1 MKKILVVLT
10 LLSISVLSLGAF
22 RDIPKGH
29 WAEAY
34 VQKLEEI
41 GVVTGFPDGTY
52 RGDEAITR
60 YQIALYIVRTL
71 DYVEGLLNDKQAQ
84 IDQLSNRTDLLEEYA
99 NQIYDTLGTKADAS
113 AVQQL
118 YDELY
123 AEIEKLQN
131 DVAMQFEDVNLTLD
145 LHDQDIIKLYDLIN
159 GINDKFVY
167 TDEEGNQQEINL
179 VGLKSDID
187 ELSMIIDGLAGQL
200 GDVDYALRKQI
211 NTLTAKDGEL
221 AAKDE
226 ELAANIA
233 DLSSTID
240 AMKEQI
246 SYLNDSLVNTYS
258 VLSDA
263 IVSQQEELTTTKD
276 ELAASIVSL
285 QEKDAYL
292 EDSLVNT
299 YSVLSDAISSQ
310 QEELTTKQEELT
322 TRIDNLETRVLN
334 IEDTVATGLPV
345 MRDMIYGLSDDL
357 KNLEDRVTS
366 YTDVRVDELSLRLDT
381 LEASVVNFKE
391 ETNDKIGTLED
402 RVTLLENQAVTLD
415 QIVADTKADKTDV
428 EDLAAKV
435 DNVEKT
441 AGTKAELEETRQ
453 LATWGVVTGVAGIV
467 IGAIAIIGSLQK
479 WF

>member
-10 LLSISVLSLGAF
+10 LLSISVLSLAAF

-41 GVVTGFPDGTY
+41 GVITGFPDGTY
-52 RGDEAITR
+52 RGDEATTR

-84 IDQLSNRTDLLEEYA
+84 IDSLQEKDAYLEDSLVNTYSVLSDAISNQQEELTTRIDNLETRVLNIEDTVATGLPVMRDMIYGLSDDLKNLEDRVTSYTDVRVDELSERLDTLESSTDQLSNRTDLLEEYA

-167 TDEEGNQQEINL
+167 TDEEGNQQEIDL
-179 VGLKSDID
+179 AGLKSDID

-211 NTLTAKDGEL
+211 NALAAKDDQL
-221 AAKDE
+221 SAKDE

-240 AMKEQI
+240 AIKEQI

-276 ELAASIVSL
+276 EMA
-285 QEKDAYL
+285 
-292 EDSLVNT
+292 
-299 YSVLSDAISSQ
+299 
-310 QEELTTKQEELT
+310 
-322 TRIDNLETRVLN
+322 
-334 IEDTVATGLPV
+334 
-345 MRDMIYGLSDDL
+345 
-357 KNLEDRVTS
+357 
-366 YTDVRVDELSLRLDT
+366 
-381 LEASVVNFKE
+381 ASVVNLKE

-402 RVTLLENQAVTLD
+402 RVTLLENQTVSLD

-441 AGTKAELEETRQ
+441 AGTKAELEQTRQ

>member
-99 NQIYDTLGTKADAS
+99 NQIYDTLGTKADAA

-167 TDEEGNQQEINL
+167 TDEEGNQQEIDL
-179 VGLKSDID
+179 AALKNDID

-211 NTLTAKDGEL
+211 NTLSAKDGEL

-246 SYLNDSLVNTYS
+246 TYLDDSLVNTYS

-276 ELAASIVSL
+276 EMAASIASL

-310 QEELTTKQEELT
+310 QEELTT
-322 TRIDNLETRVLN
+322 RIDDLETRVLN

-357 KNLEDRVTS
+357 KNLEERVTT
-366 YTDVRVDELSLRLDT
+366 YTDIRVDDLSQRLDSV
-381 LEASVVNFKE
+381 EASMVSFKE
-391 ETNDKIGTLED
+391 ETTDKIGTLED

-441 AGTKAELEETRQ
+441 AGTKAELEQTRQ

-467 IGAIAIIGSLQK
+467 IGAIAIIGSLQG

>member
-71 DYVEGLLNDKQAQ
+71 DYVEGLLNEKQAQ

-99 NQIYDTLGTKADAS
+99 NQIYDTLGTKADAA

-167 TDEEGNQQEINL
+167 TDEEGNQQEIDL
-179 VGLKSDID
+179 VALKNDID
-187 ELSMIIDGLAGQL
+187 ELSMLIDGLAGQL

-211 NTLTAKDGEL
+211 GALSTKDGEL

-246 SYLNDSLVNTYS
+246 AYLDDSLVNTYS

-276 ELAASIVSL
+276 EMAASIASL

-310 QEELTTKQEELT
+310 QEELTT
-322 TRIDNLETRVLN
+322 RIGDLETRVLN
-334 IEDTVATGLPV
+334 IEDTIATGLPV
-345 MRDMIYGLSDDL
+345 MRDMIYGLSE
-357 KNLEDRVTS
+357 NLENLEERVTT
-366 YTDVRVDELSLRLDT
+366 YTDIRVDDLSLRLDSV
-381 LEASVVNFKE
+381 EASIVNFKE

-415 QIVADTKADKTDV
+415 QIVADTKVDKADV

-441 AGTKAELEETRQ
+441 AGTKAELEQARQ
-453 LATWGVVTGVAGIV
+453 LATWGVVTGVSGIV
-467 IGAIAIIGSLQK
+467 IGAIAIIGSLQG

>member
-10 LLSISVLSLGAF
+10 LLSISVLSLAAF

-99 NQIYDTLGTKADAS
+99 NQIYDTLGTKADAA

-167 TDEEGNQQEINL
+167 TDEEGNQQEIDL
-179 VGLKSDID
+179 AALKNDID

-211 NTLTAKDGEL
+211 NTLSAKDGEL

-246 SYLNDSLVNTYS
+246 TYLDDSLVNTYS

-276 ELAASIVSL
+276 EMAASIASL

-310 QEELTTKQEELT
+310 QEELTT
-322 TRIDNLETRVLN
+322 RIDDLETRVLN

-357 KNLEDRVTS
+357 KNLEERVTT
-366 YTDVRVDELSLRLDT
+366 YTDIRVDDLSQRLDSV
-381 LEASVVNFKE
+381 EASMVSFKE
-391 ETNDKIGTLED
+391 ETTDKIGTLED

-441 AGTKAELEETRQ
+441 AGTKAELEQTRQ

-467 IGAIAIIGSLQK
+467 IGAIAIIGSLQG

>member
-99 NQIYDTLGTKADAS
+99 NQIYDTLGTKADAA

-167 TDEEGNQQEINL
+167 TDEEGNQQEIDL
-179 VGLKSDID
+179 AALKNDID

-211 NTLTAKDGEL
+211 NTLSAKDGEL

-246 SYLNDSLVNTYS
+246 TYLDDSLVNTYS

-276 ELAASIVSL
+276 EMAA
-285 QEKDAYL
+285 
-292 EDSLVNT
+292 
-299 YSVLSDAISSQ
+299 
-310 QEELTTKQEELT
+310 
-322 TRIDNLETRVLN
+322 
-334 IEDTVATGLPV
+334 
-345 MRDMIYGLSDDL
+345 
-357 KNLEDRVTS
+357 
-366 YTDVRVDELSLRLDT
+366 
-381 LEASVVNFKE
+381 
-391 ETNDKIGTLED
+391 
-402 RVTLLENQAVTLD
+402 
-415 QIVADTKADKTDV
+415 
-428 EDLAAKV
+428 
-435 DNVEKT
+435 
-441 AGTKAELEETRQ
+441 
-453 LATWGVVTGVAGIV
+453 
-467 IGAIAIIGSLQK
+467 
-479 WF
+479 

>member
-10 LLSISVLSLGAF
+10 LLSISVLSLAAF

-167 TDEEGNQQEINL
+167 TDEEGNQQEIDL
-179 VGLKSDID
+179 AALKNDID

-211 NTLTAKDGEL
+211 NALTAKDGEL

-276 ELAASIVSL
+276 EMAASIASL

-310 QEELTTKQEELT
+310 QEELTT
-322 TRIDNLETRVLN
+322 RIDDLETRVLN

-391 ETNDKIGTLED
+391 ETTDKIGTLED

-453 LATWGVVTGVAGIV
+453 LATWGVVTGVSGIV
-467 IGAIAIIGSLQK
+467 IGIIGLAK
-479 WF
+479 AFGWF

>member
-1 MKKILVVLT
+1 MKKVLVVLT
-10 LLSISVLSLGAF
+10 LLSISVLSLAAF

-29 WAEAY
+29 WAEGY

-71 DYVEGLLNDKQAQ
+71 DYVEGLLSDKQAQ

-99 NQIYDTLGTKADAS
+99 NQIYDTLGTKADSA

-123 AEIEKLQN
+123 AEIAKLQN
-131 DVAMQFEDVNLTLD
+131 DVEMQFEDVKLTLD
-145 LHDQDIIKLYDLIN
+145 LHDQDIIKLYDLVN
-159 GINDKFVY
+159 SINDKFVY
-167 TDEEGNQQEINL
+167 TDEEGNQQEIDL
-179 VGLKSDID
+179 VGLKNDID

-211 NTLTAKDGEL
+211 NALAAKDGEL
-221 AAKDE
+221 AAKDDQ
-226 ELAANIA
+226 LASSIA

-246 SYLNDSLVNTYS
+246 AYLDDSLVNTYS

-263 IVSQQEELTTTKD
+263 IVSQQEELTATKD
-276 ELAASIVSL
+276 EMAASIASL

-310 QEELTTKQEELT
+310 QEELTT
-322 TRIDNLETRVLN
+322 RIDDLETRVLN

-357 KNLEDRVTS
+357 KNLEERVTT
-366 YTDVRVDELSLRLDT
+366 YTDIRVDDLSQRLDSV
-381 LEASVVNFKE
+381 EASMVSFKE
-391 ETNDKIGTLED
+391 ETTDKIGTLED

-441 AGTKAELEETRQ
+441 AGTKAELEQTRQ
-453 LATWGVVTGVAGIV
+453 LATWGVVTGVSGIV
-467 IGAIAIIGSLQK
+467 IGIIGLGK
-479 WF
+479 AFGWF

>member
-99 NQIYDTLGTKADAS
+99 NQIYDTLGTKADAA

-167 TDEEGNQQEINL
+167 TDEEGNQQEIDL
-179 VGLKSDID
+179 AALKNDID

-211 NTLTAKDGEL
+211 NTLSAKDGEL

-246 SYLNDSLVNTYS
+246 TYLDDSLVNTYS

-276 ELAASIVSL
+276 EMAASIASL

-310 QEELTTKQEELT
+310 QEELTT
-322 TRIDNLETRVLN
+322 RIDDLETRVLN

-357 KNLEDRVTS
+357 KNLEERVTT
-366 YTDVRVDELSLRLDT
+366 YTDIRVDDLSQRLDSV
-381 LEASVVNFKE
+381 EASMVSFKE
-391 ETNDKIGTLED
+391 ETTDKIGTLED

-441 AGTKAELEETRQ
+441 AGTKTELEQTRQ

-467 IGAIAIIGSLQK
+467 IGIIGLGK
-479 WF
+479 AFGWF

>member
-99 NQIYDTLGTKADAS
+99 NQIYDTLGTKADAA

-167 TDEEGNQQEINL
+167 TDEEGNQQEIDL
-179 VGLKSDID
+179 AALKNDID

-211 NTLTAKDGEL
+211 DALSAKDGEL

-246 SYLNDSLVNTYS
+246 TYLDDSLVNTYS

-276 ELAASIVSL
+276 EMAASIASL

-310 QEELTTKQEELT
+310 QEELTT
-322 TRIDNLETRVLN
+322 RIDDLETRVLN

-357 KNLEDRVTS
+357 KNLEERVTT
-366 YTDVRVDELSLRLDT
+366 YTDIRVDDLSQRLDSV
-381 LEASVVNFKE
+381 EASMVSFKE
-391 ETNDKIGTLED
+391 ETTDKIGTLED

-441 AGTKAELEETRQ
+441 AGTKTELEQTRQ

>member
-99 NQIYDTLGTKADAS
+99 NQIYDTLGTKADAA

-167 TDEEGNQQEINL
+167 TDEEGNQQEIDL
-179 VGLKSDID
+179 AALKNDID

-211 NTLTAKDGEL
+211 NTLSAKDGEL

-226 ELAANIA
+226 ELVANIA
-233 DLSSTID
+233 DLSSAID

-246 SYLNDSLVNTYS
+246 AYLDDSLVNTYS

-276 ELAASIVSL
+276 EMAASIASL

-310 QEELTTKQEELT
+310 QEELTT
-322 TRIDNLETRVLN
+322 RIDDLETRVLN

-357 KNLEDRVTS
+357 KNLEERVTT
-366 YTDVRVDELSLRLDT
+366 YTDIRVDDLSQRLDSV
-381 LEASVVNFKE
+381 EASMVSFKE
-391 ETNDKIGTLED
+391 ETTDKIGTLED

-441 AGTKAELEETRQ
+441 AGTKAELEQTRQ

-467 IGAIAIIGSLQK
+467 IGAIAIIGQLQN

>member
-99 NQIYDTLGTKADAS
+99 NQIYDTLGTKADAA

-167 TDEEGNQQEINL
+167 TDEEGNQQEIDL
-179 VGLKSDID
+179 AALKNDID

-211 NTLTAKDGEL
+211 NTLSAKDGEL

-226 ELAANIA
+226 ELVANIA

-246 SYLNDSLVNTYS
+246 AYLDDSLVNTYS

-276 ELAASIVSL
+276 EMAASIASL

-310 QEELTTKQEELT
+310 QEELTT
-322 TRIDNLETRVLN
+322 RIDDLETRVLN

-357 KNLEDRVTS
+357 KNLEERVTT
-366 YTDVRVDELSLRLDT
+366 YTDIRVDDLSQRLDSV
-381 LEASVVNFKE
+381 EASMVSFKE
-391 ETNDKIGTLED
+391 ETTDKIGTLED

-435 DNVEKT
+435 DDVEKT
-441 AGTKAELEETRQ
+441 AGTKAELEQTRQ

-467 IGAIAIIGSLQK
+467 IGAIAIIGSLQG

>member
-10 LLSISVLSLGAF
+10 LLSISVLSLAAF

-41 GVVTGFPDGTY
+41 GVITGFPDGTY

-99 NQIYDTLGTKADAS
+99 NQIYDTLGTKADAA

-167 TDEEGNQQEINL
+167 TDEEGNQQEIDL
-179 VGLKSDID
+179 AALKNDID

-211 NTLTAKDGEL
+211 NTLS
-221 AAKDE
+221 AKDE
-226 ELAANIA
+226 ELVANIA

-246 SYLNDSLVNTYS
+246 TYLDDSLVNTYS

-276 ELAASIVSL
+276 EMAASIASL

-310 QEELTTKQEELT
+310 QEELTT
-322 TRIDNLETRVLN
+322 RIDDLETRVLN

-357 KNLEDRVTS
+357 KNLEERVTT
-366 YTDVRVDELSLRLDT
+366 YTDIRVDDLSQRLDSV
-381 LEASVVNFKE
+381 EASMVSFKE
-391 ETNDKIGTLED
+391 ETTDKIGTLED

-441 AGTKAELEETRQ
+441 AGTKAELEQTRQ

-467 IGAIAIIGSLQK
+467 IGAIAIIGSLQG

>member
-99 NQIYDTLGTKADAS
+99 NQIYDTLGTKADAA

-226 ELAANIA
+226 ELVANIA

-246 SYLNDSLVNTYS
+246 AYLDDSLVNTYS

-276 ELAASIVSL
+276 EMAASIASL

-310 QEELTTKQEELT
+310 QEELTT
-322 TRIDNLETRVLN
+322 RIDDLETRVLN

-357 KNLEDRVTS
+357 KNLEERVTT
-366 YTDVRVDELSLRLDT
+366 YTDIRVDDLSQRLDSV
-381 LEASVVNFKE
+381 EASMVSFKE
-391 ETNDKIGTLED
+391 ETTDKIGTLED

-435 DNVEKT
+435 D
-441 AGTKAELEETRQ
+441 
-453 LATWGVVTGVAGIV
+453 
-467 IGAIAIIGSLQK
+467 
-479 WF
+479 

>member
-10 LLSISVLSLGAF
+10 LLSISVLSLAAF

-240 AMKEQI
+240 AIKEQI

-276 ELAASIVSL
+276 EMA
-285 QEKDAYL
+285 
-292 EDSLVNT
+292 
-299 YSVLSDAISSQ
+299 
-310 QEELTTKQEELT
+310 
-322 TRIDNLETRVLN
+322 
-334 IEDTVATGLPV
+334 
-345 MRDMIYGLSDDL
+345 
-357 KNLEDRVTS
+357 
-366 YTDVRVDELSLRLDT
+366 
-381 LEASVVNFKE
+381 ASVVNLKE

-402 RVTLLENQAVTLD
+402 RVTLLENQAISLD

>member
-99 NQIYDTLGTKADAS
+99 NQIYDTLGTKADAA

-167 TDEEGNQQEINL
+167 TDEEGNQQEIDL
-179 VGLKSDID
+179 AALKNDID
-187 ELSMIIDGLAGQL
+187 ELSMIINGLAGQL

-211 NTLTAKDGEL
+211 DALSAKDGEL

-226 ELAANIA
+226 ELVANIA

-246 SYLNDSLVNTYS
+246 AYLDDSLVNTYS

-276 ELAASIVSL
+276 EMAASIASL

-310 QEELTTKQEELT
+310 QEELTT
-322 TRIDNLETRVLN
+322 RIDDLETRVLN

-357 KNLEDRVTS
+357 KNLEERVTT
-366 YTDVRVDELSLRLDT
+366 YTDIRVDDLSQRLDSV
-381 LEASVVNFKE
+381 EASMVSFKE
-391 ETNDKIGTLED
+391 ETTDKIGTLED

-441 AGTKAELEETRQ
+441 AGTKAELEQTRQ
-453 LATWGVVTGVAGIV
+453 LATWGVVTGVSGIV
-467 IGAIAIIGSLQK
+467 IGIIGLGK
-479 WF
+479 AFGWF

>member
-99 NQIYDTLGTKADAS
+99 NQIYDTLGTKADAA

-167 TDEEGNQQEINL
+167 TDEEGNQQEIDL
-179 VGLKSDID
+179 AALKNDID

-211 NTLTAKDGEL
+211 NTLSAKDGEL

-226 ELAANIA
+226 ELVANIA
-233 DLSSTID
+233 DLSSAID

-246 SYLNDSLVNTYS
+246 AYLDDSLVNTYS

-276 ELAASIVSL
+276 EMAASIASL

-310 QEELTTKQEELT
+310 QEELTT
-322 TRIDNLETRVLN
+322 RIDDLETRVLN

-357 KNLEDRVTS
+357 KNLEERVTT
-366 YTDVRVDELSLRLDT
+366 YTDIRVDDLSQRLDSV
-381 LEASVVNFKE
+381 EASMVSFKE
-391 ETNDKIGTLED
+391 ETTDKIGTLED

-441 AGTKAELEETRQ
+441 AGTKAELEQTRQ
-453 LATWGVVTGVAGIV
+453 LATWGVVTGVSGIV
-467 IGAIAIIGSLQK
+467 IGIIGLGK
-479 WF
+479 AFGWF

>member
-1 MKKILVVLT
+1 
-10 LLSISVLSLGAF
+10 
-22 RDIPKGH
+22 
-29 WAEAY
+29 AEAY

-99 NQIYDTLGTKADAS
+99 NQIYDTLGTKADAA

-167 TDEEGNQQEINL
+167 TDEEGNQQEIDL
-179 VGLKSDID
+179 AALKNDID

-211 NTLTAKDGEL
+211 NTLSAKDGEL

-246 SYLNDSLVNTYS
+246 TYLDDSLVNTYS

-276 ELAASIVSL
+276 EMAASIASL

-310 QEELTTKQEELT
+310 QEELTT
-322 TRIDNLETRVLN
+322 RIDDLETRVLN

-357 KNLEDRVTS
+357 KNLEERVTT
-366 YTDVRVDELSLRLDT
+366 YTDIRVDDLSQRLDSV
-381 LEASVVNFKE
+381 EASMVSFKE
-391 ETNDKIGTLED
+391 ETTDKIGTLED

-441 AGTKAELEETRQ
+441 AGTKAELEQTRQ

-467 IGAIAIIGSLQK
+467 IGAIAIIGSLQG

>member
-10 LLSISVLSLGAF
+10 LLSISVLSLAAF

-131 DVAMQFEDVNLTLD
+131 GVAMQFEDVNLTLD

-167 TDEEGNQQEINL
+167 TDEEGNQQEIDL
-179 VGLKSDID
+179 AGLKSDID

-211 NTLTAKDGEL
+211 NTLSAKDGEL

-226 ELAANIA
+226 ELVANIA
-233 DLSSTID
+233 DLSSAID

-246 SYLNDSLVNTYS
+246 AYLDDSLVNTYS

-276 ELAASIVSL
+276 EMAASIVSL

-310 QEELTTKQEELT
+310 QEELTT
-322 TRIDNLETRVLN
+322 RIDDLETRVLN

-357 KNLEDRVTS
+357 KNLEERVTT
-366 YTDVRVDELSLRLDT
+366 YTDIRVDDLSQRLDSV
-381 LEASVVNFKE
+381 EASMVSFKE
-391 ETNDKIGTLED
+391 ETTDKIGTLED

-441 AGTKAELEETRQ
+441 AGTKAELEQTRQ
-453 LATWGVVTGVAGIV
+453 LATWGVVTGVSGIV
-467 IGAIAIIGSLQK
+467 IGIIGLGK
-479 WF
+479 AFGWF

>member
-10 LLSISVLSLGAF
+10 LLSISVLSLAAF

-167 TDEEGNQQEINL
+167 TDEEGNQQEIDL
-179 VGLKSDID
+179 AALKNDID

-211 NTLTAKDGEL
+211 NALSAKDGEL

-226 ELAANIA
+226 ELVANIA

-246 SYLNDSLVNTYS
+246 AYLDDSLVNTYS

-276 ELAASIVSL
+276 EMAASIASL

-310 QEELTTKQEELT
+310 QEELTT
-322 TRIDNLETRVLN
+322 RIDDLETRVLN

-357 KNLEDRVTS
+357 KNLEERVTT
-366 YTDVRVDELSLRLDT
+366 YTDIRVDDLSQRLDSV
-381 LEASVVNFKE
+381 EASMVSFKE
-391 ETNDKIGTLED
+391 ETTDKIGTLED

-441 AGTKAELEETRQ
+441 AGTKTELEQTRQ
-453 LATWGVVTGVAGIV
+453 LATWGVVTGVSGIV
-467 IGAIAIIGSLQK
+467 IGIIGLGK
-479 WF
+479 ALGWF

>member
-99 NQIYDTLGTKADAS
+99 NQIYDTLGTKADAA

-167 TDEEGNQQEINL
+167 TDEEGNQQEIDL
-179 VGLKSDID
+179 AALKNDID

-211 NTLTAKDGEL
+211 NTLS
-221 AAKDE
+221 AKDE
-226 ELAANIA
+226 ELVANIA

-246 SYLNDSLVNTYS
+246 TYLNDSLVNTYS

-276 ELAASIVSL
+276 EMAASIASL

-310 QEELTTKQEELT
+310 QEELTT
-322 TRIDNLETRVLN
+322 RIDDLETRVLN

-357 KNLEDRVTS
+357 KNLEERVTT
-366 YTDVRVDELSLRLDT
+366 YTDIRVDDLSQRLDSV
-381 LEASVVNFKE
+381 EASMVSFKE
-391 ETNDKIGTLED
+391 ETTDKIGTLED

-441 AGTKAELEETRQ
+441 AGTKTELEQTRQ

-467 IGAIAIIGSLQK
+467 IGAIAIIGQLQN

>member
-99 NQIYDTLGTKADAS
+99 NQIYDTLGTKADAA

-167 TDEEGNQQEINL
+167 TDEEGNQQEIDL
-179 VGLKSDID
+179 AALKNDID

-246 SYLNDSLVNTYS
+246 TYLDDSLVNTYS

-276 ELAASIVSL
+276 EMAASIASL

-299 YSVLSDAISSQ
+299 YSVLADAISSQ
-310 QEELTTKQEELT
+310 QEELTT
-322 TRIDNLETRVLN
+322 RIDDLETRVLN

-357 KNLEDRVTS
+357 KNLEERVTT

-441 AGTKAELEETRQ
+441 AGTKAELEQTRQ
-453 LATWGVVTGVAGIV
+453 LATWGVVTGVSGIV
-467 IGAIAIIGSLQK
+467 IGAIALIGSLLK

>member
-99 NQIYDTLGTKADAS
+99 NQIYDTLGTKADAA

-167 TDEEGNQQEINL
+167 TDEEGNQQEIDL
-179 VGLKSDID
+179 AALKNDID

-211 NTLTAKDGEL
+211 NTLSAKDGEL

-246 SYLNDSLVNTYS
+246 TYLNDSLVNTYS

-276 ELAASIVSL
+276 EMAASIASL

-310 QEELTTKQEELT
+310 QEELTT
-322 TRIDNLETRVLN
+322 RIDDLETRVLN

-357 KNLEDRVTS
+357 KNLEERVTT
-366 YTDVRVDELSLRLDT
+366 YTDIRVDDLSQRLDSV
-381 LEASVVNFKE
+381 EASMVSFKE
-391 ETNDKIGTLED
+391 ETTDKIGTLED

-441 AGTKAELEETRQ
+441 AGTKAELEQTRQ
-453 LATWGVVTGVAGIV
+453 LATWGVVTGVAGVV
-467 IGAIAIIGSLQK
+467 IGAIAIIGSLQG

>member
-99 NQIYDTLGTKADAS
+99 NQIYDTLGTKADAA

-167 TDEEGNQQEINL
+167 TDEEGNQQEIDL
-179 VGLKSDID
+179 AALKNDID

-211 NTLTAKDGEL
+211 NTLSAKDGEL

-226 ELAANIA
+226 ELVANIA

-246 SYLNDSLVNTYS
+246 TYLNDSLVNTYS

-276 ELAASIVSL
+276 EMAASIASL

-299 YSVLSDAISSQ
+299 YSVLADAISSQ
-310 QEELTTKQEELT
+310 QEELTT
-322 TRIDNLETRVLN
+322 RIDDLETRVLN

-357 KNLEDRVTS
+357 KNLEERVTT

-441 AGTKAELEETRQ
+441 AGTKTELEQTRQ
-453 LATWGVVTGVAGIV
+453 LATWGVVTGVSGIV
-467 IGAIAIIGSLQK
+467 IGIIGLGK
-479 WF
+479 ALGWF